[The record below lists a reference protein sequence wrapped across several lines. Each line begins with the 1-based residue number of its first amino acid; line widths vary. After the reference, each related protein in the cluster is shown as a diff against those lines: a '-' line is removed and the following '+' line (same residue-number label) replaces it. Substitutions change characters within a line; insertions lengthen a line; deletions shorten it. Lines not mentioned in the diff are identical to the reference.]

1 MKDRSVLLR
10 RAVVGALALITV
22 PAFGQQ
28 ATEQP
33 QDTRTIDTIIVTAQK
48 REQSLQDVPIVV
60 TAVSEQLLQD
70 TGVKDIKDLTILTP
84 GLLVTSTSNEVD
96 HYRSYPRYRHGGRQR
111 RPGIVGRCGRSTA
124 FIGLATAWAS
134 ATSASWSASKC

>member
-1 MKDRSVLLR
+1 MKDRSPLLR
-10 RAVVGALALITV
+10 RAVVGALALMTV

-28 ATEQP
+28 ATEQQ

-84 GLLVTSTSNEVD
+84 GLLVTSTSNESITTARIRGIGTVGD
-96 HYRSYPRYRHGGRQR
+96 NAGLESSV
-111 RPGIVGRCGRSTA
+111 GIV
-124 FIGLATAWAS
+124 I
-134 ATSASWSASKC
+134 